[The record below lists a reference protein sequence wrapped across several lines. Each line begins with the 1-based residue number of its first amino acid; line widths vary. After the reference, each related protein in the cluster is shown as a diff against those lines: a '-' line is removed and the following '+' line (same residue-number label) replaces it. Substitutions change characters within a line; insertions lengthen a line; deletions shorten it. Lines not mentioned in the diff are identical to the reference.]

1 VLPLLADESKHGWGP
16 LPGSRYVTPYAECYR
31 CPLKLEYPSCGI
43 ECAEFLRKT
52 IKHATSGAIAAVIAE
67 PIQGTNGNVVPPKE
81 FLPLV
86 RDIAHEAGALLIAD
100 EMITGFG
107 RTGKMFGVEHSGV
120 VPDIMTLGKGMASGF
135 PVAAVV
141 STDEIVKAEP
151 FSKPSASS
159 SSYGGNPLAATAAS
173 ATLETILEEGLVE
186 RSRTLGAEMKR
197 RLLEMKEKF
206 EFIGDVRGEGLMIGV
221 ELVRD
226 RKTKE
231 PLARK
236 VCERIFLES
245 LRRGLLH
252 MGYVPRI
259 RINPPLT
266 ITAEQMDQGLG
277 VLDEVFTLVASDDS
291 WR

>member
-1 VLPLLADESKHGWGP
+1 
-16 LPGSRYVTPYAECYR
+16 
-31 CPLKLEYPSCGI
+31 
-43 ECAEFLRKT
+43 
-52 IKHATSGAIAAVIAE
+52 VIAE

-86 RDIAHEAGALLIAD
+86 RDVAHEAGALFVAD

-107 RTGKMFGVEHSGV
+107 RTGRMFGVEHSGV
-120 VPDIMTLGKGMASGF
+120 VPDVMTLGKGMASGY

-141 STDEIVKAEP
+141 STDEIVAAEP

-159 SSYGGNPLAATAAS
+159 SSYGGNPLAAAA
-173 ATLETILEEGLVE
+173 ARVTLETILEEDLVE
-186 RSRTLGAEMKR
+186 RSRTLGETMKA
-197 RLLEMKEKF
+197 RLLEMKEKYPF
-206 EFIGDVRGEGLMIGV
+206 VGDVRGEGLMIGV

-226 RKTKE
+226 RETKE
-231 PLARK
+231 PLGRA

-259 RINPPLT
+259 RLNPPLT
-266 ITAEQMDQGLG
+266 ITPAQIDEGLG
-277 VLDEVFTLVASDDS
+277 VLDEVFALVARENA